1 DRARQLP
8 ADVHRRGPVQEGR
21 ARSRQAAQD
30 ARRLAG
36 GHEEADGPRRQGR
49 ADAGRVRA
57 SAQGPPRRHQRQV
70 LAVRARARRAH
81 AVAGAR
87 QGDGIRERRRDGG
100 GAHVLRGPRAQA
112 QGGEPRVSHA
122 GGRVRPEARGD
133 DLPRVVVL
141 RLGQEECAGRELQGL
156 RAAVREDVPG
166 CRESL
171 PVDEHDRKEQP
182 EQAGRVGL
190 HPVHQQR
197 QGRPRAAPGAGHP
210 AGVDR
215 QPRVGVREAVRNT
228 LSLLLMSVPAT
239 VVLGLSVALGL
250 HRIRSLRWRSAW
262 TAMYFLPFSVSLVA
276 AALIWQW
283 MYDPLY
289 GFLNHL
295 LGRVGLPPLKW
306 LQSLEMVRPSLAIVN
321 VWVRLGFDT
330 IIFLAALQAI
340 PTDYYEA
347 ASFYGAGPVRA
358 LRHVTL
364 PLLNP
369 QIVMV
374 TMLELIFNF
383 KVFDTVYAT
392 TQGGPAGASQTV
404 IMLLYDTA
412 FKYFRLGDA
421 SVMAVFVF
429 ATLLLVTLLQWRLF
443 RRRIEY

>member
-1 DRARQLP
+1 MARQRRAGFFFVLP
-8 ADVHRRGPVQEGR
+8 ALVYFSFVFLVPLVESVIGSFYRTVPGGE
-21 ARSRQAAQD
+21 SRFVGL
-30 ARRLAG
+30 RLYAK
-36 GHEEADGPRRQGR
+36 
-49 ADAGRVRA
+49 
-57 SAQGPPRRHQRQV
+57 V
-70 LAVRARARRAH
+70 LDDPTFWQ
-81 AVAGAR
+81 AVA
-87 QGDGIRERRRDGG
+87 
-100 GAHVLRGPRAQA
+100 
-112 QGGEPRVSHA
+112 
-122 GGRVRPEARGD
+122 
-133 DLPRVVVL
+133 
-141 RLGQEECAGRELQGL
+141 
-156 RAAVREDVPG
+156 
-166 CRESL
+166 
-171 PVDEHDRKEQP
+171 
-182 EQAGRVGL
+182 
-190 HPVHQQR
+190 
-197 QGRPRAAPGAGHP
+197 
-210 AGVDR
+210 
-215 QPRVGVREAVRNT
+215 NT
-228 LSLLLMSVPAT
+228 VSLLGMSVPTT
-239 VVLGLSVALGL
+239 VVLALAVALGL
-250 HRIRSLRWRSAW
+250 HRLASLHWRSVW

-283 MYDPLY
+283 MYDPIY

-295 LGRVGLPPLKW
+295 LGEVGLPAQKW
-306 LQSLEMVRPSLAIVN
+306 LQSLEQVRPSLALVN
-321 VWVRLGFDT
+321 VWARLGFDT

-347 ASFYGAGPVRA
+347 ASIDGAGPVRA

-392 TQGGPAGASQTV
+392 TQGGPAGASQTI